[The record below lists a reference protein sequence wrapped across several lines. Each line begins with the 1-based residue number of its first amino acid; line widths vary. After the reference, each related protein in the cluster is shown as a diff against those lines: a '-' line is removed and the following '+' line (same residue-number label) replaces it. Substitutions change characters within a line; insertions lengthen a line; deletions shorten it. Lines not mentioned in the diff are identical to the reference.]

1 MPALHFTLKGKVH
14 TMITI
19 EDFDKVQICAGT
31 VTSVSINKKA
41 RKPAYKVT
49 LDFGPELGEKTSSA
63 QLTELY
69 QLEDLLGKQLICC
82 VNLEP
87 MHIGSVKSEVRIL
100 GTDSKQGV
108 VLLTP
113 MEPVENGDRVF

>member
-1 MPALHFTLKGKVH
+1 
-14 TMITI
+14 MITM

-69 QLEDLLGKQLICC
+69 RPEDLLESSLFAASIWSRCTSGASKARSGSW
-82 VNLEP
+82 EP
-87 MHIGSVKSEVRIL
+87 NPNRGSSCSPLWSRWK
-100 GTDSKQGV
+100 
-108 VLLTP
+108 
-113 MEPVENGDRVF
+113 MEIRSFETEKRSP